1 MNRQQLSE
9 AKQYFQDALQKY
21 EKLNPTSNEVVATHF
36 HLATLFFLQD
46 DINKTLQHDENIV
59 EIIELAR
66 KNNKKLTQQQTSDLA
81 IAHADL
87 GYGYLIRRCLSK
99 PFLKED
105 MVLSERHFIASLL
118 NKDSY
123 CTCSYY
129 AYYGYGLF
137 FYKQQK
143 YLEAI
148 KQFESILSLVFP
160 NLDMLIPCF
169 PLDGIILDSELVNEM
184 KQYGPFKMDA
194 RIMACYFLIK
204 CYYKLGQAKK
214 VGSFYQKMRDYIT
227 EEFTKKRKDSVLAK
241 RILGYVRQ
249 YLNGKKT

>member
-1 MNRQQLSE
+1 M
-9 AKQYFQDALQKY
+9 
-21 EKLNPTSNEVVATHF
+21 
-36 HLATLFFLQD
+36 
-46 DINKTLQHDENIV
+46 
-59 EIIELAR
+59 
-66 KNNKKLTQQQTSDLA
+66 
-81 IAHADL
+81 
-87 GYGYLIRRCLSK
+87 
-99 PFLKED
+99 
-105 MVLSERHFIASLL
+105 
-118 NKDSY
+118 
-123 CTCSYY
+123 
-129 AYYGYGLF
+129 F